1 MFLSTVVM
9 NHSAAENQSTDGIVV
24 DSFIGVVFV
33 EELLSLVSETFSTT

>member
-1 MFLSTVVM
+1 M
-9 NHSAAENQSTDGIVV
+9 NHLAEKNQSTAGIVV